1 MVKSGK
7 IVIVLEQWIGFQQK
21 KEMLLNNEYTHLYIL
36 HMEKIRYR

>member
-7 IVIVLEQWIGFQQK
+7 IVIVLEQWIGFQK
-21 KEMLLNNEYTHLYIL
+21 KMLLNNEYTHLYIL